1 MSKLQDA
8 EIILDDAGLAS
19 NPRSLGAVEA
29 RELTDKIRRTL
40 EFTWDMVSLAY
51 KGQAWSVLGY
61 ASWDEYCTREF
72 GSQRIAIPREE
83 RQEIVSSLRESGLSI
98 RAISTVANV
107 SYGTVRN
114 ELSKGG
120 SQASEQNCS
129 LEDSGDKAPLKIE
142 GKNGKFYDRAD
153 PKPAAPAP
161 TKVTKPEATF
171 DENQL
176 PEDGGIFPLDAT
188 EVLDRNAKARVQ
200 NVQRLTGSS
209 GKYSQA
215 PLPLVIQLAGQ
226 IAHTSAGSDDL
237 DLEES
242 TALVDN
248 GSRAVLVLS
257 QVLKTVDTKV
267 IVDAVTKQKIRAN
280 LNDAMN
286 TIDEVLT
293 LLEEG

>member
-1 MSKLQDA
+1 MSQLQEA
-8 EIILDDAGLAS
+8 EIIVDDAGLAS
-19 NPRSLGAVEA
+19 SPRSLGAVEA

-40 EFTWDMVSLAY
+40 EFTWDMVATAY

-72 GSQRIAIPREE
+72 GSQHIAIPREE
-83 RQEIVSSLRESGLSI
+83 RQEIVSSLRESGLSL
-98 RAISTVANV
+98 RAISTVSNL

-114 ELSKGG
+114 ELSKSSEESG
-120 SQASEQNCS
+120 EQNCS
-129 LEDSGDKAPLKIE
+129 PEDTEQKVTPKIE
-142 GKNGKFYDRAD
+142 GRDGKFYDRAD

-161 TKVTKPEATF
+161 TTVTKSEATF

-226 IAHTSAGSDDL
+226 IAHTSAGADDL

-257 QVLKTVDTKV
+257 QVLKTVDTTV
-267 IVDAVTKQKIRAN
+267 IADAVTKQKIRAN

>member
-1 MSKLQDA
+1 MSKLQDT

-40 EFTWDMVSLAY
+40 DFTWDMVAMAY

-83 RQEIVSSLRESGLSI
+83 RQEIVSSLREAGLSI

-114 ELSKGG
+114 ELSKSNEESG
-120 SQASEQNCS
+120 EQNCS
-129 LEDSGDKAPLKIE
+129 PEDSEQKVTPKTE
-142 GKNGKFYDRAD
+142 GKDGKFYDRVD

-161 TKVTKPEATF
+161 TTVTKSEATF